1 MRKLMLF
8 IAASL
13 DGYIARPE
21 GSIDWMFTDHD
32 YGYPAFF
39 AGIDTVI
46 MGRKTYDL
54 ALSFGAY
61 PYAGTEGYVFS
72 HEQRPPDGNVAFV
85 SEAPASFVDRLKRLE
100 GRDIWLVGGSEII
113 AECLA
118 HDLVDELIIS
128 VHPPVAGPRHPAVR
142 AWPPR
147 ARLRPD
153 ALRRLRLRAGAVVLS
168 PGAMTMEADA
178 AAG

>member
-8 IAASL
+8 IATSL

-21 GSIDWMFTDHD
+21 GGIDWMFTDHD

-39 AGIDTVI
+39 AGIDTVV

-54 ALSFGAY
+54 AISFGAY

-85 SEAPASFVDRLKRLE
+85 SEAPAGFVDRLKRLE

-128 VHPPVAGPRHPAVR
+128 VHPLMLGHGVPLFVPGLPELGFALTRTEGFASGLVQSSYR
-142 AWPPR
+142 R
-147 ARLRPD
+147 AR
-153 ALRRLRLRAGAVVLS
+153 
-168 PGAMTMEADA
+168 
-178 AAG
+178 

>member
-8 IAASL
+8 IATSL

-72 HEQRPPDGNVAFV
+72 REQRPPDGNVAFV

-128 VHPPVAGPRHPAVR
+128 VHPLLLGHGIPLFAPGLPELDFALMRAEGFASGLVQSSYRRVR
-142 AWPPR
+142 
-147 ARLRPD
+147 
-153 ALRRLRLRAGAVVLS
+153 
-168 PGAMTMEADA
+168 
-178 AAG
+178 